1 MQTTQATDSTK
12 ESVDMFGG
20 EEDMQV
26 EDENFLH
33 SNLTDEMKAVN
44 NNGKIQNSGPNS
56 SNSKKLEESTSQSP
70 EEVNL
75 ELVSMPRSPK
85 LTKGLDSEN
94 KFVNLTQSNI

>member
-12 ESVDMFGG
+12 ESVDMFRG

-44 NNGKIQNSGPNS
+44 NNGKIQNSGPR
-56 SNSKKLEESTSQSP
+56 L
-70 EEVNL
+70 
-75 ELVSMPRSPK
+75 
-85 LTKGLDSEN
+85 
-94 KFVNLTQSNI
+94 